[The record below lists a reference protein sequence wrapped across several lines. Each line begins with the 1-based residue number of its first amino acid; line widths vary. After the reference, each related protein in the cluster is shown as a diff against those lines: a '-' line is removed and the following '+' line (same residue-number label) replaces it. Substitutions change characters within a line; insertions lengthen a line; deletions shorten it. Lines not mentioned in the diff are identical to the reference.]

1 MVELL
6 CIVVVCKYLVHW
18 VIAGSVAKLVH
29 PYVFSKQ
36 NKTKQSKKY
45 ILMDPNLGRSVFGR
59 IHLGI

>member
-18 VIAGSVAKLVH
+18 VIAGSVAKSVH
-29 PYVFSKQ
+29 SYVFSEQ
-36 NKTKQSKKY
+36 NKTKKKEQNKKY

-59 IHLGI
+59 F